1 MKLAPQPFR
10 ILTLLAS
17 RAGEVVTREEIR
29 REVWGEETY
38 VDFERGL
45 NFAISQIRAALED
58 DAQSPRFIQ
67 TLPRRGYRFIA
78 PVEQAAPVP
87 PIPPEPPISPGP
99 PPSAVP
105 SRARLS
111 VWGLIALLGIAL
123 VVTVVAMRR
132 RDAPPTLDGPRLM
145 VAVLPFED
153 LSAGPPQA
161 YWSDALTGELIAQL
175 GRLRPER
182 LGVIARTS
190 VMTYKGVRRDI
201 GEIAEELGVDYL
213 LEGSVRR
220 SGESVRI
227 TAQLVQAQDGTQLW
241 AETYER
247 DRRGAFDVQAQVGAE
262 VARALALELLPEAAD
277 RTRTHDPEAWDAYLQ
292 GRYLANQ
299 GDREDLA
306 RGVAALERAIA
317 RDPGFAPAH
326 AALADV
332 FHGRV
337 MSGALP
343 PRDGYPRAKAA
354 ARQAVALDPGLA
366 EAHAVLAAV
375 HFWYDWDWPAAERSF
390 RRALELNPSLS
401 AAHHDYGFFLI
412 ARGRAEEGLEE
423 VEQARQLDP
432 LSPRANIDVGW
443 AYISARRYDDAIAQS
458 RRTLELEPG
467 FPEAEG
473 CLEQA
478 RRMKETYGDAARDL
492 DRRRARQIE
501 EAVSRGE
508 RVSPIRAAGVYAAL
522 GDRNRAFAWLDK
534 ALAERSPMLALLAVH
549 PSWDNLRSD
558 PRFEALVARIRPG

>member
-1 MKLAPQPFR
+1 VKLAPQPFR
-10 ILTLLAS
+10 ILALLAS

-58 DAQSPRFIQ
+58 DAQSPRYIQ
-67 TLPRRGYRFIA
+67 TLPRRGYRFVA
-78 PVEQAAPVP
+78 PVETAAEAVP
-87 PIPPEPPISPGP
+87 EELP
-99 PPSAVP
+99 PPAP
-105 SRARLS
+105 SRLRLS
-111 VWGLIALLGIAL
+111 AWGLVALLGISL
-123 VVTVVAMRR
+123 IVAFVAWRR
-132 RDAPPTLDGPRLM
+132 RDALPTVEGPRIM

-153 LSAGPPQA
+153 LSAGPPQP

-190 VMTYKGVRRDI
+190 VMAYKGARRDV
-201 GEIAEELGVDYL
+201 GELGRELGVDYL

-220 SGESVRI
+220 SGERVRI
-227 TAQLVQAQDGTQLW
+227 TAQLVQVRDGTQLW

-247 DRRGAFDVQAQVGAE
+247 DRRGALDLQTHVGAE

-277 RTRTHDPEAWDAYLQ
+277 RARAPDPEAWDVYLQ
-292 GRYLANQ
+292 GRYLAHQ
-299 GDREDLA
+299 GGRDDLA
-306 RGVAALERAIA
+306 RSVGLFERAVA
-317 RDPGFAPAH
+317 LDPGFALAH

-337 MSGALP
+337 MRGALS

-423 VEQARQLDP
+423 VEEARRLDP
-432 LSPRANIDVGW
+432 LSPRATIDVGW

-478 RRMKETYGDAARDL
+478 RRMKGEGTLDL

-508 RVSPIRAAGVYAAL
+508 RVGPVQAAGVYAAL
-522 GDRNRAFAWLDK
+522 GDRDRAFSWLDK

-558 PRFEALVARIRPG
+558 PRFAALAARVGS

>member
-1 MKLAPQPFR
+1 LRGVPVKLAPQPFR
-10 ILTLLAS
+10 ILALLAS
-17 RAGEVVTREEIR
+17 RAGEPVTREEIR

-58 DAQSPRFIQ
+58 DAQSPRYIQ

-78 PVEQAAPVP
+78 PVETEEARTPEETPQPVP
-87 PIPPEPPISPGP
+87 SSP
-99 PPSAVP
+99 
-105 SRARLS
+105 ARLS
-111 VWGLIALLGIAL
+111 LWGLVALLGIAL
-123 VVTVVAMRR
+123 VVAFVAWRR
-132 RDAPPTLDGPRLM
+132 RDAPPVLEGPRLM

-161 YWSDALTGELIAQL
+161 YWSDALTGELITQL

-190 VMTYKGVRRDI
+190 VMTYKGVRRDA
-201 GEIAEELGVDYL
+201 GEIAGELGVDYL

-227 TAQLVQAQDGTQLW
+227 TAQLIQARDGTQLW

-262 VARALALELLPEAAD
+262 VARALALELLPDMAD
-277 RTRTHDPEAWDAYLQ
+277 RARAANPEAWDAYLQ
-292 GRYLANQ
+292 GRYLANR
-299 GDREDLA
+299 GGKDLA
-306 RGVAALERAIA
+306 RSLGPLERAIA

-332 FHGRV
+332 FHGLV

-343 PRDGYPRAKAA
+343 PRDGYLRAKAA

-412 ARGRAEEGLEE
+412 ARGRAGEGLAE
-423 VEQARQLDP
+423 VERARRLDP

-467 FPEAEG
+467 FPEAEA

-478 RRMKETYGDAARDL
+478 RRMKGEDPEGTRDL
-492 DRRRARQIE
+492 DRQRARRIE
-501 EAVSRGE
+501 EAVARGE
-508 RVSPIRAAGVYAAL
+508 RVSPIRAAGVYASL
-522 GDRNRAFAWLDK
+522 GDRDRAFAWLDR

-549 PSWDNLRSD
+549 PSWDNLRPD
-558 PRFEALVARIRPG
+558 PRFEKLLERIRPA

>member
-10 ILTLLAS
+10 ILALLAS
-17 RAGEVVTREEIR
+17 RAGEPVTREEIR
-29 REVWGEETY
+29 REVWGEGTY

-45 NFAISQIRAALED
+45 NFAVSQIRAALED

-78 PVEQAAPVP
+78 PVERAGAAQ
-87 PIPPEPPISPGP
+87 PIPETEAR
-99 PPSAVP
+99 PPSPP
-105 SRARLS
+105 SPARLS
-111 VWGLIALLGIAL
+111 LWGLVALLGIAL
-123 VVTVVAMRR
+123 VVAVVAWRR
-132 RDAPPTLDGPRLM
+132 RDAPPVLEGPRLM

-153 LSAGPPQA
+153 LSAGPPQE
-161 YWSDALTGELIAQL
+161 YWGDALTGELIAQL

-190 VMTYKGVRRDI
+190 VMTYKGVRRDA
-201 GEIAEELGVDYL
+201 GEIARELGVDYL

-220 SGESVRI
+220 SGERVRI
-227 TAQLVQAQDGTQLW
+227 TAQLIQARDGTQLW

-262 VARALALELLPEAAD
+262 VARALALELLPEAVD
-277 RTRTHDPEAWDAYLQ
+277 RSRAADPEAWDAYLQ

-299 GDREDLA
+299 GGRDDLA
-306 RGVAALERAIA
+306 RGVGLFERAIA

-332 FHGRV
+332 FHGQV

-354 ARQAVALDPGLA
+354 ARQALDLDPGLA

-375 HFWYDWDWPAAERSF
+375 SFWYDWDWPAAERSF
-390 RRALELNPSLS
+390 RRALELNPSLP
-401 AAHHDYGFFLI
+401 AAHHDYGFFLV
-412 ARGRAEEGLEE
+412 ARGRAEEGLAE
-423 VEQARQLDP
+423 VEQARRLDP

-467 FPEAEG
+467 FPEAEA

-478 RRMKETYGDAARDL
+478 RRMKGEDREGARDL
-492 DRRRARQIE
+492 DRRRARRIE

-508 RVSPIRAAGVYAAL
+508 TVSPVRAAGVYAAL
-522 GDRNRAFAWLDK
+522 GDRDRAFAWLDK

-558 PRFEALVARIRPG
+558 PRFEALVARIRPA